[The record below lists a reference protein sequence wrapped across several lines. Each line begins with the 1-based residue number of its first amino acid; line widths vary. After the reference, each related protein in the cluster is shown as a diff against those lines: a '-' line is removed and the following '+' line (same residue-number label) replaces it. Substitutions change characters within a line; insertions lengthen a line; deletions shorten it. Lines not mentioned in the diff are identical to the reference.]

1 MNNKTLESARERC
14 QNTHPVDWNNI
25 HNMDPNL
32 LVGIV
37 NTALRNHFES
47 LDDLCLS
54 HAVDKDA
61 LCQQLAAE
69 DYEYIEAANQFR

>member
-1 MNNKTLESARERC
+1 
-14 QNTHPVDWNNI
+14 
-25 HNMDPNL
+25 MDPNL

>member
-1 MNNKTLESARERC
+1 
-14 QNTHPVDWNNI
+14 
-25 HNMDPNL
+25 MDPNL

-54 HAVDKDA
+54 HSIDKDA
-61 LCQQLAAE
+61 LCQKLAVE